1 MKISAARLCIFGS
14 RESGHF
20 QLSRNFCPSAWSP
33 VRPGSIPSLG
43 QFLWRKGHKG
53 TSWWTN
59 DALIKN
65 YHPTTTKGSPAWP
78 VSRFLSFSPVRL
90 PLVSQIHPLSLF
102 IESTLFLSVTPPYLS
117 PRNPPL
123 NYAFLAEKNG
133 GEPRKELGGR
143 IKSWSP
149 E

>member
-102 IESTLFLSVTPPYLS
+102 IESTLFLSASLFISTESSSKL
-117 PRNPPL
+117 R
-123 NYAFLAEKNG
+123 FRC
-133 GEPRKELGGR
+133 GEEWWWTEEGTWRTN
-143 IKSWSP
+143 
-149 E
+149 